1 MSAATAP
8 TLIEHALTRDLL
20 RGRYAVN
27 SRLPTI
33 RELAELHGVNA
44 ATIQRVVAR
53 LETRGLI
60 TAVQGSGLRVNDPA
74 TCGDLSLLPYWLEIT
89 LADPPRAA
97 TVLADLLEVRRL
109 LAVRLM
115 TRHRTAILGR
125 APALKERVRQLLAAQ
140 SGGLEAIRD
149 ADLAFAR
156 DVILATGNL
165 VALSIFNTTA
175 RVVATIPDVAVA
187 MYADPAENA
196 ASMFAVIA
204 ALASDQPDLGDVL
217 DRALSEVD
225 RRTVARFEAR
235 LTARKAV
242 S

>member
-1 MSAATAP
+1 MSTAP

-44 ATIQRVVAR
+44 ATIQRVVSR

-60 TAVQGSGLRVNDPA
+60 TAVQGSGLRVNDPV
-74 TCGDLSLLPYWLEIT
+74 TCGDLSLLPYWLEVT
-89 LADPPRAA
+89 LDDPPRAA
-97 TVLADLLEVRRL
+97 AVLADLLEVRRL

-115 TRHRTAILGR
+115 TRHRAAILGHVAALEER
-125 APALKERVRQLLAAQ
+125 ARELLAAQ
-140 SGGLEAIRD
+140 SSGIEAIRD

-156 DVILATGNL
+156 AVILATGNL

-175 RVVATIPDVAVA
+175 RVVVTIPDVAAA
-187 MYADPAENA
+187 MYADPGENA
-196 ASMFAVIA
+196 ASMFAVVA
-204 ALASDQPDLGDVL
+204 ALASGQPDLGDVL

-225 RRTVARFEAR
+225 GRTVTRFAAR
-235 LTARKAV
+235 LMARKE
-242 S
+242 SS